1 MRCEK
6 QGWLN
11 KSNSTTVADPGGT
24 VVDSLVIEWQAKD
37 HSFGRV
43 PGGLSDWYLFET
55 PTPGAPNHTTAYI
68 DYMYEQPQFSKP
80 GGRFESPFQLSLSS
94 SDPGDSVYFTT
105 NGSEC
110 RREEAT

>member
-6 QGWLN
+6 QGWYNN
-11 KSNSTTVADPGGT
+11 KKEPAEIRIGQQVHKCF
-24 VVDSLVIEWQAKD
+24 LK
-37 HSFGRV
+37 
-43 PGGLSDWYLFET
+43 LWYLFET